1 MLPDTGFLLVR
12 VRGVCLCSPALQ
24 RRPEN
29 VCAHSA
35 QAHEFVPCACAG
47 QVYPRALLHMLS
59 RITRPWVT
67 CWGLQGMHLALG
79 KILNRA
85 LKSTR
90 AAKCHQLL
98 LISLK
103 VNNLPGFGSGG
114 LELRRRGRLLRRQK
128 CPGRRSEMVEL
139 RSNSAKSSDLL
150 LFILFTCVRVA
161 EEWVGRLN

>member
-1 MLPDTGFLLVR
+1 M
-12 VRGVCLCSPALQ
+12 
-24 RRPEN
+24 
-29 VCAHSA
+29 
-35 QAHEFVPCACAG
+35 PCACAG
-47 QVYPRALLHMLS
+47 QLYPRALLHMLS

-139 RSNSAKSSDLL
+139 RSNSAKSSAAFHPIYL
-150 LFILFTCVRVA
+150 C
-161 EEWVGRLN
+161 ESGRRMGWQVKLDCETSLISCAFPTPPLPSLSFPSGIPAA

>member
-1 MLPDTGFLLVR
+1 M
-12 VRGVCLCSPALQ
+12 CLCRAGVSQSVITHALKD
-24 RRPEN
+24 
-29 VCAHSA
+29 HSA
-35 QAHEFVPCACAG
+35 LG
-47 QVYPRALLHMLS
+47 DLL
-59 RITRPWVT
+59 
-67 CWGLQGMHLALG
+67 GMHLALG

-98 LISLK
+98 LILLK

-114 LELRRRGRLLRRQK
+114 LELHRRDRLLRRQK
-128 CPGRRSEMVEL
+128 YPGRRSEMVEL

-150 LFILFTCVRVA
+150 LFILFTWARVA